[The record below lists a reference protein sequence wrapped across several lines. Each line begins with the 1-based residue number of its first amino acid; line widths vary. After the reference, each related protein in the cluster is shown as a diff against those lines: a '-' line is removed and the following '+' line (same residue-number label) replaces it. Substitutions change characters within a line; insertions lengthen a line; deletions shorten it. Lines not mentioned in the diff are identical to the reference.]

1 MEQQV
6 GLARGYT
13 RSHRLYELGG
23 IILGVS
29 AGGALALRLSS
40 TENLSGWWVPLALF
54 LGLLGADLTSGL
66 VHWACDTWG
75 SLRTP
80 VLGKLAI
87 RTFREHHVDPMAITR
102 HDFVETNG
110 HNIALSVLPSLVGLC
125 RLEHR
130 TLASTVVAM
139 SLLSMA
145 LFVGL
150 TSQIHKW
157 AHQTEPP
164 MVVRWLQDARLIL
177 APRHHDEHHVAPY
190 DRNYCIT
197 TGWLNGPL
205 RAVRFFE
212 TAERLISRFTRAKPR
227 CPASD

>member
-1 MEQQV
+1 MDQQV
-6 GLARGYT
+6 GLARGYS
-13 RSHRLYELGG
+13 RSHRLYELCG

-29 AGGALALRLSS
+29 LGGTLATKLCS

-54 LGLLGADLTSGL
+54 VGILGADLTSGL

-75 SLRTP
+75 SVDTP

-87 RTFREHHVDPMAITR
+87 RTFREHHIDETAITR

-110 HNIALSVLPSLVGLC
+110 HNIALSVLPSVVGLC
-125 RLEHR
+125 ELGKG
-130 TLASTVVAM
+130 TLSSTVTAM
-139 SLLSMA
+139 ALCSMA
-145 LFVGL
+145 LFVGM

-157 AHQTEPP
+157 AHQASPP
-164 MVVRWLQDARLIL
+164 TVVRWLQDARLIL
-177 APRHHDEHHVAPY
+177 ATRHHDEHHTSPY

-205 RAVRFFE
+205 QAIRFFRLM
-212 TAERLISRFTRAKPR
+212 ERAISLVTGAVPR
-227 CPASD
+227 KDEN